1 MLKNSFISRTYFNI
15 LVFDLWDG
23 NMGMLN
29 QSQNLYLYIFR
40 ILKNYET
47 STNVIGRLV
56 SIEFFNH
63 FSIFFL
69 NSTNSFELNK
79 FN

>member
-63 FSIFFL
+63 FSIFF
-69 NSTNSFELNK
+69 
-79 FN
+79 

>member
-47 STNVIGRLV
+47 STKVIGRLV
-56 SIEFFNH
+56 SIKFFNH
-63 FSIFFL
+63 FSIFF
-69 NSTNSFELNK
+69 
-79 FN
+79 